1 MLTRKQIDAT
11 IELLCA
17 RFPACFAML
26 QYRRRPLKIGIAD
39 DILAA
44 GVLTNDELSLTL
56 RVYTGHIR
64 YLETCVAGV
73 SRIGLDGEPA
83 GEEVSP
89 AAAAHARVRAEAAR
103 KRWAADKS
111 QAKATPPQAE
121 VVPTEALARV
131 APRAPITSTA
141 SGRRPVLTLPSL
153 RKRA

>member
-1 MLTRKQIDAT
+1 MKPDTALPVL
-11 IELLCA
+11 IE
-17 RFPACFAML
+17 RWPRCFFAHP
-26 QYRRRPLKIGIAD
+26 RNRRPLKIGIAD

-121 VVPTEALARV
+121 VVPTEVLARV

>member
-1 MLTRKQIDAT
+1 MKPDTALPVL
-11 IELLCA
+11 IE
-17 RFPACFAML
+17 RWPRCFFAHP
-26 QYRRRPLKIGIAD
+26 RNRRPLKIGIAD

-64 YLETCVAGV
+64 YLETCIAGV

-83 GEEVSP
+83 GEVSL
-89 AAAAHARVRAEAAR
+89 AAAAHARVRAEVAR

-121 VVPTEALARV
+121 VVPTEVLARV